1 MNNEQLARAI
11 VAMFGLMAN
20 ADNRTSPADVLLEET
35 ASTFWNRSECPPVE
49 MAVHLWRAGWGVA
62 ESCGYAGVDQ
72 IAFWG
77 QVRKMAFDGSLP

>member
-1 MNNEQLARAI
+1 
-11 VAMFGLMAN
+11 
-20 ADNRTSPADVLLEET
+20 
-35 ASTFWNRSECPPVE
+35 

-62 ESCGYAGVDQ
+62 ESCGYAGVDR